1 VVNNSLTNIPGIQ
14 VGHWT
19 NLEAATGCTVILCPA
34 GAVAG
39 VDVRGGAP
47 GTRELALL
55 DPVCTVERIHALVL
69 AGGSAFGLAAADGVM
84 RWLEECGIGYDVG
97 VARIP
102 IVPAAI
108 LFDLPIGSAVVR
120 PDAEAGYAAC
130 LAATAKPVAEGNVG
144 AGTGATVGKFLGFQ
158 HASKGGLGSACRIL
172 PAGSLV
178 AALAVVNAAG
188 NVIDPQSQRTLAG
201 VRQADGRGFVDVLQE
216 APERIGQPIR
226 DLKTLNN
233 TTLAVVAT
241 NVALSKAA
249 ITKVAQMAHDGLAR
263 TIAPVH
269 TAIDGDIVFALSLGE
284 QYGDASTVG
293 AVAAEVVAGAI
304 VRAVQAATTLHNIPS
319 GRECR

>member
-1 VVNNSLTNIPGIQ
+1 MNGSLTDIPGIQ

-39 VDVRGGAP
+39 ADVRGGAP

-55 DPVCTVERIHALVL
+55 DPLCTVERIHALAL

-84 RWLEECGIGYDVG
+84 RWLEERGVGYDVG

-108 LFDLPIGSAVVR
+108 LFDLPIGSATVR
-120 PDAEAGYAAC
+120 PDAAAGYAAC
-130 LAATAKPVAEGNVG
+130 LAATTAPVTEGNVG
-144 AGTGATVGKFLGFQ
+144 AGTGATVGKFLGFGR
-158 HASKGGLGSACRIL
+158 ASKGGLGGASRAL
-172 PAGSLV
+172 LDGSLV

-188 NVIDPQSQRTLAG
+188 NVVDPANQRILAG
-201 VRQADGRGFVDVLQE
+201 VRRVDGRGFVDVLQE

-226 DLKTLNN
+226 ELKTLSN
-233 TTLAVVAT
+233 TTLVVVAT
-241 NVALSKAA
+241 NVALSKTA

-263 TIAPVH
+263 AIRPVH

-284 QYGDASTVG
+284 EQGDASTVG
-293 AVAAEVVAGAI
+293 AVAAEVVANAV
-304 VRAVQAATTLHNIPS
+304 VRAVQAATTLHGIPA
-319 GRECR
+319 GQECG